1 MSDISDNFKHL
12 AVTPVQTLFIS
23 QPKLVNKRNQ
33 EGFTPLMN
41 ASRRGRDD
49 RVALLL
55 EYGARLEDVHPST
68 GDTAL
73 TLAVQENHLS
83 TCTLLLKHG
92 ANCNVLSNGMFPL
105 DSALSMN
112 NLCIF
117 KLLLAHGAQV
127 NSARPDCGTTPLHGA
142 ALCGQTDFAR
152 LCISHGAEVRARNKL
167 GFTPLHE
174 ASQEGWL
181 EIVCVFLSL
190 FLNAF
195 YITYQTK
202 DAHCREMLVAAGASY
217 DDRQC
222 QGAAPIHKAAQKN
235 HTAVVRFLVREA
247 GCPVELVSASL

>member
-55 EYGARLEDVHPST
+55 ENGARLEDVHPST

-83 TCTLLLKHG
+83 TCTLLLNHK
-92 ANCNVLSNGMFPL
+92 ANCNVLLSNGMFPL

-117 KLLLAHGAQV
+117 KLLLAHGARV

-152 LCISHGAEVRARNKL
+152 LCISHGAEVSARNKL
-167 GFTPLHE
+167 GFTPLHD

-181 EIVCVFLSL
+181 EIV
-190 FLNAF
+190 
-195 YITYQTK
+195 
-202 DAHCREMLVAAGASY
+202 EMLVAAGASY
-217 DDRQC
+217 DDRNIY
-222 QGAAPIHKAAQKN
+222 GSAPIHLAAQHS
-235 HTAVVRFLVREA
+235 HTAVVRFLVEA
-247 GCPVELVSASL
+247 GCPVELVSGSL